1 MEFSGY
7 PHILAALFPG
17 EEYSVTMEQE
27 AGWAPDSV
35 WIFWKREKSLAPA
48 RNQIHSWW
56 KVTEMHLVA
65 MFVIMTGKRAS
76 TFSIFKIR
84 H

>member
-1 MEFSGY
+1 MSGH

-17 EEYSVTMEQE
+17 EEYSVPIERK
-27 AGWAPDSV
+27 AGWAAHSI
-35 WIFWKREKSLAPA
+35 WIFWKKEKSSASA

-56 KVTEMHLVA
+56 KVTEMYLMA
-65 MFVIMTGKRAS
+65 MFVIITGKRAS